1 MNENKV
7 IDVDEEVTD
16 LTQKPQGGG
25 LLDSSADNILYLAEK
40 ADQYITAMNKIMDAA
55 LKITNELDWVLIG
68 GVPYLQESGATKV
81 ARLFGI
87 SIKLIGNPVVE
98 CDSFGYKTFTYKAKF
113 ILKDQFVEC
122 EGSRSSK
129 EDFFAGKE
137 DLEKG
142 KKRKKPDEID
152 ERDVKM
158 AAYTNCLNNG
168 IKRLIPNLRNID
180 IDTLKRAG
188 LNTEKIKGYTFK
200 TGSKGGNSGK
210 AEDSGIVC
218 EACGKAITQKVASYS
233 QAQYGQALCMDCQKK
248 ATKQSKSNTKGQQR
262 QLPEDV
268 YDDDDGEIPFNLRG

>member
-1 MNENKV
+1 MNETKV
-7 IDVDEEVTD
+7 SDVDEEITD
-16 LTQKPQGGG
+16 LTTRPQGGG
-25 LLDSSADNILYLAEK
+25 LLDSSTDNILYLAEK

-87 SIKLIGNPVVE
+87 SIQLIGKPVVE
-98 CDSFGYKTFTYKAKF
+98 CDSLGYKTFTYKAKF
-113 ILKDQFVEC
+113 ILKDQFIEC

-129 EDFFAGKE
+129 EDFFAGK
-137 DLEKG
+137 DDPEKN
-142 KKRKKPDEID
+142 KKKKKPDEID

-180 IDTLKRAG
+180 VDTLKRAG

-210 AEDSGIVC
+210 AEDSGIAC
-218 EACGKAITQKVASYS
+218 EMCGKSITQKVASYS
-233 QAQYGQALCMDCQKK
+233 QAQYGQVLCMDCQKK
-248 ATKQSKSNTKGQQR
+248 ATKPQKTAPKKQQ
-262 QLPEDV
+262 QIPEEV
-268 YDDDDGEIPFNLRG
+268 YDEDDDIPFN

>member
-1 MNENKV
+1 MNEDKI
-7 IDVDEEVTD
+7 IDIEDDIVE
-16 LTQKPQGGG
+16 LTARPQGGG
-25 LLDSSADNILYLAEK
+25 LLDSNTDNILYLAEK
-40 ADQYITAMNKIMDAA
+40 AEQYITAMNKIMDAA

-87 SIKLIGNPVVE
+87 SIQLIGKPVVE
-98 CDSFGYKTFTYKAKF
+98 CDALGYKTFTYKARF
-113 ILKDQFVEC
+113 MLKDQFVEC

-129 EDFFAGKE
+129 EDFFAGN
-137 DLEKG
+137 DNPEKG
-142 KKRKKPDEID
+142 KKKKKPDEID

-180 IDTLKRAG
+180 VDTLKRAG
-188 LNTEKIKGYTFK
+188 LNTEKIKGYIFK

-218 EACGKAITQKVASYS
+218 EMCGKAITQKVASYS
-233 QAQYGQALCMDCQKK
+233 QAQYGQALCMDCQNKAKK
-248 ATKQSKSNTKGQQR
+248 QTKPATRKQQQI
-262 QLPEDV
+262 PDEA
-268 YDDDDGEIPFNLRG
+268 YDDDEDGEIPFN